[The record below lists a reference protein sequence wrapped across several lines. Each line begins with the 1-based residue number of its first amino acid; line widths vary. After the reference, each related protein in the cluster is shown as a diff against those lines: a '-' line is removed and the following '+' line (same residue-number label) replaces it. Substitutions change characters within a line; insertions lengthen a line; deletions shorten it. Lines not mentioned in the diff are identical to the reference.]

1 MASKGYLYLIGV
13 IIVWGLSFPLSK
25 LALSFMSPFVLTF
38 IRFLVGG
45 TILLIYARGLVY
57 GKKEIINAILNVAIF
72 VILLN
77 IAINFS
83 SNPALTSVLV
93 YTQPIFVIVIARLL
107 GESVRLDQIIGVIVA
122 FSGILI
128 SVDSTSF
135 DLGSVMAIF
144 AAILWAIGTIY
155 YSKMKVNNVIKLN
168 AFMSLFSSIFVIP
181 ILPFSGYIKL
191 NVYGI
196 LLAILVAFLAQS
208 LGFILWFNGVRELG
222 PSVASSVV
230 ILVPVSAYLFT
241 FLILGKV
248 PTTLEIVGSS
258 LALLGVLISQYSKIR
273 VTK

>member
-135 DLGSVMAIF
+135 DLGSFMAIF
-144 AAILWAIGTIY
+144 AAILWAVGTIY